1 MGLKCDNFSSLGK
14 SLPSPRCQHLYIM
27 AVRTGRL
34 GWERVSFKLPSDYS
48 LQLKCKQGSRKQTL
62 IYSFEAEVLGSVWG
76 ILAMIQTQRVR
87 NSLLYTN
94 TYKT

>member
-1 MGLKCDNFSSLGK
+1 MGLECDSFSSLGK
-14 SLPSPRCQHLYIM
+14 SLPSPRCHLYIM

-48 LQLKCKQGSRKQTL
+48 LQSKCKQGSRKQRL

-76 ILAMIQTQRVR
+76 LLAMIQTQKVR
-87 NSLLYTN
+87 NSLLYIN